1 MMSPIL
7 AIKNSVR
14 FLFLVGLFLSF
25 NSYAQEAGRVTRS
38 SGKATITNA
47 ANQVKAV
54 ANGDTVNSGD
64 TITTEDDSQVLIR
77 LKDNSTMAIRPK
89 SKIKIAE
96 FKFDNQPSDTI
107 KTNVMAGTLRA
118 VSGQIGK
125 GQPDNVKYE
134 ANTATIGIRGT
145 DIELAIIPEGAKDR
159 AGVYNYVHAG
169 EVQMALNTGEK
180 VIVTK
185 ELTGFTPEKLL
196 PGESRLQVLK
206 DRPAFLVS
214 GGFDA
219 LINQLTAPR
228 LPMR

>member
-1 MMSPIL
+1 MNLLLI
-7 AIKNSVR
+7 IKNSFR
-14 FLFLVGLFLSF
+14 LSILAGLLFAF
-25 NSYAQEAGRVTRS
+25 NASAQEAGSVTRS
-38 SGKATITNA
+38 SGKATITTA
-47 ANQVKAV
+47 TNQVKALTK
-54 ANGDTVNSGD
+54 GDTVNSGD

-96 FKFDNQPSDTI
+96 FKFEKQATDTI

-159 AGVYNYVHAG
+159 AGVYNYVHDG
-169 EVQMALNTGEK
+169 EVLMALNTGEK
-180 VIVTK
+180 VTVTK
-185 ELTGFTPEKLL
+185 ELTGFTPDKLL

-214 GGFDA
+214 GVFDA

>member
-1 MMSPIL
+1 MKFNHFLINRYLYTGLL
-7 AIKNSVR
+7 AILLG
-14 FLFLVGLFLSF
+14 FPA
-25 NSYAQEAGRVTRS
+25 YAQEAGKVTRA
-38 SGKATITNA
+38 SGKATVTSATNQTKDLA
-47 ANQVKAV
+47 R
-54 ANGDTVNSGD
+54 GDDVNSGD
-64 TITTEDDSQVLIR
+64 TITTGDDAQVLIR

-89 SKIKIAE
+89 SRVKIAE
-96 FKFDNQPSDTI
+96 FKFENKPTDTMT
-107 KTNVMAGTLRA
+107 TNVISGTLRA

-145 DIELAIIPEGAKDR
+145 DIELAIIPEGGKDR
-159 AGVYNYVHAG
+159 AGIYNYVHDG
-169 EVQMALNTGEK
+169 EVLMALKTGEK
-180 VIVTK
+180 VTVTK
-185 ELTGFTPEKLL
+185 ELTGFTPDKLL